1 MQNGRPTAILRKWIQ
16 RPLSGSGTLQQT
28 TWNHWLLAV
37 DTPNLQHEFRSR
49 WHIAKHQK
57 HKNPPDFGGICAFCG
72 AFQCKNY
79 PSKTPFSALFAKKC
93 KGFAKAK
100 IWYHIV
106 NQLDARKL
114 CIFAFLHS
122 CICTVFVME
131 AMSSPCKNI
140 PADCFYNWWH
150 SLCIIAEWKGEFEL
164 APYPFS
170 AAFCRV
176 FSLALAFV
184 LRLFLLFLPFVP

>member
-1 MQNGRPTAILRKWIQ
+1 MQKRETDGYFEKMDSKASLRQ
-16 RPLSGSGTLQQT
+16 RNTSTSNLKP
-28 TWNHWLLAV
+28 LAV
-37 DTPNLQHEFRSR
+37 GCWHPEPSAWISFKMTYSQTPKTQKPTWFRWDLCVLWGISM
-49 WHIAKHQK
+49 QK
-57 HKNPPDFGGICAFCG
+57 LPLKNTLFCP
-72 AFQCKNY
+72 FCKEMQR
-79 PSKTPFSALFAKKC
+79 FC
-93 KGFAKAK
+93 KGKK

-140 PADCFYNWWH
+140 PADCFYNWWL
-150 SLCIIAEWKGEFEL
+150 SLCIIAEWKGESAL

-176 FSLALAFV
+176 FSLALAK
-184 LRLFLLFLPFVP
+184 